1 MLQDIKKDT
10 IKKNKTLN
18 TLFISAIMKDINEEC
33 KILKGDFYLDSFNY
47 FPVTTNY
54 NTFYQLF
61 KREDDNSI
69 EHFYSE
75 NFYKNL
81 VDDSK
86 NFKKFENLFI
96 LGSSPADNYF
106 TNLIHFFPRVFFI
119 NDKKIN
125 IIIHRNLSNKFRNLI
140 KSICKMREIEIKF
153 SFIDD
158 NFYKFENSLLPQFFS
173 IDTSIKILKF
183 FIEKIFYKIETP
195 NFGKKIY
202 IRREEA
208 NYRKIINEADLID
221 KLRNKGFEV
230 INPHHFEILEQMKI
244 FSNAELI
251 ISPHGSNLSNIIF
264 CKEGTK
270 VIEISP
276 SFNNAYEQNI
286 SNRYY
291 NLSKILNLNFSKVVA
306 DSVNVKNHSSMVKK
320 YINNKIYNE
329 SNYYKNLIL
338 KVSKIDE
345 LINNLQI
352 DNSE

>member
-1 MLQDIKKDT
+1 MLKDIKRDT
-10 IKKNKTLN
+10 IIKNKSLN
-18 TLFISAIMKDINEEC
+18 TLFLSAIMKDINEEC
-33 KILKGDFYLDSFNY
+33 KILNGNFYIDSFNY
-47 FPVTTNY
+47 FPITTNY
-54 NTFYQLF
+54 NTFYELF

-81 VDDSK
+81 IDDSK

-96 LGSSPADNYF
+96 LGSSPVDNYF
-106 TNLIHFFPRVFFI
+106 TNLIHFLPRVFFI

-125 IIIHRNLSNKFRNLI
+125 IVIHRNLSNKFRNLI
-140 KSICKMREIEIKF
+140 KSICQMREIEIQF

-158 NFYKFENSLLPQFFS
+158 NFYKFENSSLPQFFS
-173 IDTSIKILKF
+173 IDKSIKILKF
-183 FIEKIFYKIETP
+183 FIEKIFYQIKTP
-195 NFGKKIY
+195 NFCKKIY

-264 CKEGTK
+264 CKQGTK

-276 SFNNAYEQNI
+276 SFNNTYETNI
-286 SNRYY
+286 SNRYQ
-291 NLSKILNLNFSKVVA
+291 NLSKNLNLNFSKIFA
-306 DSVNVKNHSSMVKK
+306 DSVNVKNHSAMVKK
-320 YINNKIYNE
+320 YINQEIYNE

-345 LINNLQI
+345 LINSLQI
-352 DNSE
+352 DNSK

>member
-1 MLQDIKKDT
+1 MLQDIKRDT
-10 IKKNKTLN
+10 IVKNETLN
-18 TLFISAIMKDINEEC
+18 KLFLSAILKDINEEC

-47 FPVTTNY
+47 FPVTSNFK
-54 NTFYQLF
+54 TFYELF
-61 KREDDNSI
+61 KRDDNNSI

-81 VDDSK
+81 INDSK
-86 NFKKFENLFI
+86 NFKKFGNVFI

-106 TNLIHFFPRVFFI
+106 TNLIHFIPRVFFI

-125 IIIHRNLSNKFRNLI
+125 ILIHRNLSNKFRNLI
-140 KSICKMREIEIKF
+140 KSICEMREIEIQF

-158 NFYKFENSLLPQFFS
+158 SFYKFENSLLPQFFS
-173 IDTSIKILKF
+173 IEKSIKILKF
-183 FIEKIFYKIETP
+183 FIEKILHQIKIP

-221 KLRNKGFEV
+221 KLRKKGFEV

-264 CKEGTK
+264 CKKGTK
-270 VIEISP
+270 VVEISP
-276 SFNNAYEQNI
+276 SFNNLYENNI
-286 SNRYY
+286 SNRYN
-291 NLSKILNLNFSKVVA
+291 NLSKNLNLDFSKIVA
-306 DSVNVKNHSSMVKK
+306 DSVSVKNHSAKVKK
-320 YINNKIYNE
+320 YINKKIYNE

-345 LINNLQI
+345 LINSLQI
-352 DNSE
+352 DNSK